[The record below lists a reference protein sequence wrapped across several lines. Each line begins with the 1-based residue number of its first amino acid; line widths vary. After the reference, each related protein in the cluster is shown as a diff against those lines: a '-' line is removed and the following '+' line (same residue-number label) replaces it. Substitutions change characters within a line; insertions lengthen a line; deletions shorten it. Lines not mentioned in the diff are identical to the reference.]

1 METVQVSDRYRV
13 TIPESIRRELALK
26 VGDELLLERV
36 AEGTYRFRVIEKSA
50 KYHERLLQ
58 LLKTPPRRT
67 EEPREV
73 SPEEMRRLEEPEV

>member
-36 AEGTYRFRVIEKSA
+36 AEGMYRFRVIEKST

-67 EEPREV
+67 GEPKEA
-73 SPEEMRRLEEPEV
+73 SPGEMRRLEEPEV